1 MYIWGRHS
9 PPWGPHARLGCV
21 LEFQRSFITWEERKK
36 AGSLELERW
45 AAQETAFWLLSLPP
59 PGRGEWLLPCLP
71 RGVAAPL
78 VSVKEL

>member
-1 MYIWGRHS
+1 MCIWGRHS

-45 AAQETAFWLLSLPP
+45 AAQETAFPVAEPPSPRERRVASPLPSP
-59 PGRGEWLLPCLP
+59 WSSCTP
-71 RGVAAPL
+71 R
-78 VSVKEL
+78 